1 MATTMNPSS
10 GANQPAAPVGNMAT
24 ASPMQRYWKDILW
37 VARLTV
43 SVTVLAIGHTLP
55 SFWHQLSC
63 LIILAVLA
71 WPVRSVRWG
80 TLYNLFVLGFFFSFP
95 ILGLQYLIEKIAW
108 GGQSPI
114 LGSALIAPLTEEPGK
129 ILPLLLLLAVGR
141 LGYRNNYGAC
151 DLMLCGVA
159 LGAGF
164 GFFED
169 SLRLVSHY
177 PTPNSPS
184 LFGIPI
190 FPDSYSGFLGHSA
203 STGFIGLALGCLL
216 YAVRWRKWLL
226 AGIAGVLFVP
236 FWMMVDH
243 GLSNYATWGPRS
255 HSNWLFLTRWIWDM
269 DRQGKL
275 SPYVFFTLLALA
287 VVAERV
293 LLWRMLKGLRRLSLS
308 SCLAY
313 VKRPWQQGWGYSQLR
328 AVVWRIR
335 CLQLYVLSYRQLA
348 FLMAHW
354 KGDLPPN
361 RRVFAPLI
369 ARCTGE
375 VAITQLAVRE
385 S

>member
-10 GANQPAAPVGNMAT
+10 GADQPAAPVGNVAA

-37 VARLTV
+37 AARLTV
-43 SVTVLAIGHTLP
+43 SITVLAIGHTLP

-80 TLYNLFVLGFFFSFP
+80 TLYNLFVLGFFFAFP
-95 ILGLQYLIEKIAW
+95 IVGAQYLIEKIAW

-114 LGSALIAPLTEEPGK
+114 LGSALVAPFTEEPGK

-141 LGYRNNYGAC
+141 LGYRSSYGAC

-169 SLRLVSHY
+169 SARLQNHY
-177 PTPNSPS
+177 PTPNGPS
-184 LFGIPI
+184 LFGIPV
-190 FPDSYSGFLGHSA
+190 FPDSYGGFLGHSA
-203 STGFIGLALGCLL
+203 STGFIALALGCLL

-226 AGIAGVLFVP
+226 AGIAGSLFVP

-243 GLSNYATWGPRS
+243 GLSNYAVWSSR
-255 HSNWLFLTRWIWDM
+255 SNWFLLTRWIWDM

-275 SPYVFFTLLALA
+275 SPYVFFTLLVLA
-287 VVAERV
+287 VVTERV
-293 LLWRMLKGLRRLSLS
+293 LLWRVLKGFRRLSLS
-308 SCLAY
+308 SCVAY
-313 VKRPWQQGWGYSQLR
+313 VRRPLNMGWGYPQLR
-328 AVVWRIR
+328 AVFWRIR
-335 CLQLYVLSYRQLA
+335 SLQLYVLSYRQLA
-348 FLMAHW
+348 FLIAHW
-354 KGDLPPN
+354 KGDLPRN
-361 RRVFAPLI
+361 LKVFAPLI
-369 ARCTGE
+369 ARCTGQ